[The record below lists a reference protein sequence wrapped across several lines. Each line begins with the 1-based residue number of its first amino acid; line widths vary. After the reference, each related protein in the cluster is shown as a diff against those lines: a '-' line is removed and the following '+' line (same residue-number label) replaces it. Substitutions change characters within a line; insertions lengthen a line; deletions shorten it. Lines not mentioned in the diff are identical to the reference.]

1 MISTFKVVCS
11 DILFVN
17 VYVST
22 TNYIMPRSDD
32 DDDMKVYSEHCT
44 QNIVN
49 NNKTQYKQAHLNII
63 LQTTCL
69 KGVNLNSI
77 TFVSIFP

>member
-11 DILFVN
+11 DILIVY

-22 TNYIMPRSDD
+22 TNYIMSGSDD
-32 DDDMKVYSEHCT
+32 DDMIVYSEHCT

-49 NNKTQYKQAHLNII
+49 NNKTQYKQEHLNII
-63 LQTTCL
+63 L
-69 KGVNLNSI
+69 
-77 TFVSIFP
+77 